1 MICTLFSLCVVITFL
16 YFVSDKTIGSI
27 QDLGDC
33 SNTAVVGAAHV
44 EPTSNNKSYDAADSD
59 VGTALDESTED
70 GRGDHQ
76 QQQQGFGPHGLVPA
90 HREIESLLFT
100 PGATYGE
107 FEWEA
112 GLLLVLRQRYYLT
125 YDALLF
131 VSESIHEHYERNMTI
146 VQVKYQYPKQM

>member
-1 MICTLFSLCVVITFL
+1 
-16 YFVSDKTIGSI
+16 
-27 QDLGDC
+27 LGDC
-33 SNTAVVGAAHV
+33 SNTSVVGAAHV
-44 EPTSNNKSYDAADSD
+44 EPTSNNKSDDAADSVQD
-59 VGTALDESTED
+59 LANRYNTADAGTALDESTED
-70 GRGDHQ
+70 GCGDHQ
-76 QQQQGFGPHGLVPA
+76 QHQQGFGPHGPIPP

-100 PGATYGE
+100 PGATCGE

-131 VSESIHEHYERNMTI
+131 VSESIHEHYERNMAS